1 MKLVL
6 ATRNHGKIVEL
17 QRIIAEI
24 MPDVE
29 LVGTD
34 SFPDLADVE
43 ETEDSFI
50 GNALLKAHAV
60 AKATGLPAI
69 ADDSG
74 LSVNA
79 LNGAPG
85 IFSARYAG
93 THGDDLANLNKVLSD
108 MDQVRDRS
116 AAFHCAAAFAKPD
129 GFEIVVEA
137 KLLGRLTTV
146 PIGDDGFGYDP
157 IFIPGG
163 FEITTAQMSPAQ
175 KDQISHRGMAFRELV
190 PKIIYSLKEI
200 K

>member
-34 SFPDLADVE
+34 LFPDLADVE

-60 AKATGLPAI
+60 ANATGLSAI

-108 MDQVRDRS
+108 MDQARDRS

-137 KLLGRLTTV
+137 KLLGRLTTT

-157 IFIPGG
+157 IFIPDG

-175 KDQISHRGMAFRELV
+175 KIRSVIVEWRLGL
-190 PKIIYSLKEI
+190 
-200 K
+200 

>member
-6 ATRNHGKIVEL
+6 ATRNKGKIVEL
-17 QRIIAEI
+17 QRIIAEV
-24 MPDVE
+24 MPEVE
-29 LVGTD
+29 LIGTD
-34 SFPDLADVE
+34 SFPNLDDVE

-60 AKATGLPAI
+60 AKATGMPAI

-93 THGDDLANLNKVLSD
+93 THGDDLANLNKVLKN
-108 MDQVRDRS
+108 MDGVLDRS

-129 GFEIVVEA
+129 GFELVVEE
-137 KLLGRLTTV
+137 KLTGRLTTT
-146 PIGDDGFGYDP
+146 PIGESGFGYDP
-157 IFIPGG
+157 IFIPNG
-163 FEITTAQMSPAQ
+163 FEITTAQMNPAL
-175 KDQISHRGMAFRELV
+175 KDQISHRGMAFRALV
-190 PKIIYSLKEI
+190 PKVLSAL
-200 K
+200 

>member
-6 ATRNHGKIVEL
+6 ATRNQGKIVEL
-17 QRIIAEI
+17 QRIIAEV
-24 MPDVE
+24 MPEVE
-29 LVGTD
+29 LIGTD
-34 SFPDLADVE
+34 SFPNLDDVE

-93 THGDDLANLNKVLSD
+93 THGDDLANLNKVLEN
-108 MDQVRDRS
+108 MEGVLDRS

-129 GFEIVVEA
+129 GFELVVEE
-137 KLLGRLTTV
+137 KLLGRLTTT
-146 PIGDDGFGYDP
+146 PIGESGFGYDP
-157 IFIPGG
+157 IFIPDG
-163 FEITTAQMSPAQ
+163 FEITTAQMNPAL
-175 KDQISHRGMAFRELV
+175 KDQISHRGMAFRALV
-190 PKIIYSLKEI
+190 PKVLSAL
-200 K
+200 

>member
-6 ATRNHGKIVEL
+6 ATRNQGKIVEL
-17 QRIIAEI
+17 QRIIAEV
-24 MPDVE
+24 MPEVE
-29 LVGTD
+29 LIGTD
-34 SFPDLADVE
+34 SFPNLDDVE

-93 THGDDLANLNKVLSD
+93 THGDDLANLNKVLKN
-108 MDQVRDRS
+108 MDGVLDRS

-129 GFEIVVEA
+129 GFELVVEE
-137 KLLGRLTTV
+137 KLLGKLTTT
-146 PIGDDGFGYDP
+146 PIGESGFGYDP
-157 IFIPGG
+157 IFIPDG
-163 FEITTAQMSPAQ
+163 FEITTAQMDPSL
-175 KDQISHRGMAFRELV
+175 KDEISHRGMAFRALV
-190 PKIIYSLKEI
+190 PKVLNAL
-200 K
+200 

>member
-6 ATRNHGKIVEL
+6 ATRNKGKIVEL
-17 QRIIAEI
+17 QRIIAEV
-24 MPDVE
+24 MPEVE
-29 LVGTD
+29 LIGTD
-34 SFPDLADVE
+34 SFPNLDDVE

-74 LSVNA
+74 LSVHA

-93 THGDDLANLNKVLSD
+93 THGDDLANLNKVLKN
-108 MDQVRDRS
+108 MEGVLDRS

-129 GFEIVVEA
+129 GFELVVEE
-137 KLLGRLTTV
+137 KLIGRLTTT
-146 PIGDDGFGYDP
+146 PIGESGFGYDP
-157 IFIPGG
+157 IFIPDG
-163 FEITTAQMSPAQ
+163 FEITTAQMDPAL
-175 KDQISHRGMAFRELV
+175 KDQISHRGMAFRALV
-190 PKIIYSLKEI
+190 PKVLGAL
-200 K
+200 

>member
-6 ATRNHGKIVEL
+6 ATRNKGKIVEL
-17 QRIIAEI
+17 QRIIAEV
-24 MPDVE
+24 MPEVE
-29 LVGTD
+29 LIGTD

-93 THGDDLANLNKVLSD
+93 THGDDLANLNKVLKN
-108 MDQVRDRS
+108 MEGVLDRS

-129 GFEIVVEA
+129 GFELVVEE
-137 KLLGRLTTV
+137 KLIGRLTTD
-146 PIGDDGFGYDP
+146 PIGESGFGYDP
-157 IFIPGG
+157 IFIPDG
-163 FEITTAQMSPAQ
+163 FEITTAQMDPAL
-175 KDQISHRGMAFRELV
+175 KDQISHRGMAFRVLV
-190 PKIIYSLKEI
+190 PKVVKSL
-200 K
+200 

>member
-34 SFPDLADVE
+34 LFPDLADVE

-108 MDQVRDRS
+108 MNQVRDRS

-137 KLLGRLTTV
+137 KLLGRLTTA

-157 IFIPGG
+157 IFIPDG

-175 KDQISHRGMAFRELV
+175 KDQISHRGMAFRALI
-190 PKIIYSLKEI
+190 PKVLNVL
-200 K
+200 

>member
-6 ATRNHGKIVEL
+6 ATRNKGKIVEL
-17 QRIIAEI
+17 QRIIAEV
-24 MPDVE
+24 MPEVE
-29 LVGTD
+29 LIGTD
-34 SFPDLADVE
+34 SFPNLDDVE

-93 THGDDLANLNKVLSD
+93 THGDDLANLNKVLKN
-108 MDQVRDRS
+108 MEGVLDRS

-129 GFEIVVEA
+129 GFELVVEE
-137 KLLGRLTTV
+137 KLLGRLTTT
-146 PIGDDGFGYDP
+146 PIGESGFGYDP
-157 IFIPGG
+157 IFIPDG
-163 FEITTAQMSPAQ
+163 FEITTAQMDPAL
-175 KDQISHRGMAFRELV
+175 KDQISHRGMAFRALV
-190 PKIIYSLKEI
+190 PKVLSAL
-200 K
+200 

>member
-6 ATRNHGKIVEL
+6 ATRNKGKIVEL
-17 QRIIAEI
+17 QRIIAEV
-24 MPDVE
+24 MPEVE
-29 LVGTD
+29 LIGTD
-34 SFPDLADVE
+34 SFPNLDDVE

-93 THGDDLANLNKVLSD
+93 THGDDLANLNKVLKN
-108 MDQVRDRS
+108 MEGVLDRS

-129 GFEIVVEA
+129 GFELVVEE
-137 KLLGRLTTV
+137 KLLGRLTTT
-146 PIGDDGFGYDP
+146 PIGESGFGYDP
-157 IFIPGG
+157 IFIPDG
-163 FEITTAQMSPAQ
+163 FEITTAQMNPAL
-175 KDQISHRGMAFRELV
+175 KDQISHRGMAFRALV
-190 PKIIYSLKEI
+190 PKVLSAL
-200 K
+200 

>member
-6 ATRNHGKIVEL
+6 ATRNKGKIVEL
-17 QRIIAEI
+17 QRIIAGV
-24 MPDVE
+24 MPEVE
-29 LVGTD
+29 LIGTD
-34 SFPDLADVE
+34 SFPNLDDVE

-93 THGDDLANLNKVLSD
+93 THGDDLANLNKVLKN
-108 MDQVRDRS
+108 MEGVLDRS

-129 GFEIVVEA
+129 GFELVVEE
-137 KLLGRLTTV
+137 KLIGRLTTT
-146 PIGDDGFGYDP
+146 PIGESGFGYDP
-157 IFIPGG
+157 IFIPDG
-163 FEITTAQMSPAQ
+163 FEITTAQMDPAL
-175 KDQISHRGMAFRELV
+175 KDQISHRGMAFRALV
-190 PKIIYSLKEI
+190 PKVFSAL
-200 K
+200 

>member
-116 AAFHCAAAFAKPD
+116 AAFHCAAAFAKPN

-137 KLLGRLTTV
+137 KLLGRLTSL

-157 IFIPGG
+157 IFIPDG
-163 FEITTAQMSPAQ
+163 FKITTAQMSPVQ
-175 KDQISHRGMAFRELV
+175 KDQISHRGMAFRALV
-190 PKIIYSLKEI
+190 AKVLNAL
-200 K
+200 

>member
-17 QRIIAEI
+17 QRIIADAL
-24 MPDVE
+24 PNVE

-93 THGDDLANLNKVLSD
+93 VHGDDLANLNKVLSN
-108 MDQVRDRS
+108 MDQVLDRS

-129 GFEIVVEA
+129 GFELVVEE
-137 KLLGRLTTV
+137 KLIGRLTTA
-146 PIGDDGFGYDP
+146 PIGDSGFGYDP
-157 IFIPGG
+157 IFYVP
-163 FEITTAQMSPAQ
+163 ELKCHAAELDRATKQSL
-175 KDQISHRGMAFRELV
+175 SHRGKAIAQFLEQLGA
-190 PKIIYSLKEI
+190 S
-200 K
+200 

>member
-24 MPDVE
+24 MPTVE

-157 IFIPGG
+157 IFIPDG

-175 KDQISHRGMAFRELV
+175 KDQISHRGMAFRALI
-190 PKIIYSLKEI
+190 PKVLNAL
-200 K
+200 

>member
-6 ATRNHGKIVEL
+6 ATRNKGKIVEL
-17 QRIIAEI
+17 QRIIAEV
-24 MPDVE
+24 MPEVE
-29 LVGTD
+29 LIGTD
-34 SFPDLADVE
+34 SFPNLDDVE

-60 AKATGLPAI
+60 AKVTGLPAI

-93 THGDDLANLNKVLSD
+93 THGDDLANLNKVLKN
-108 MDQVRDRS
+108 MDGVLDRS

-129 GFEIVVEA
+129 GFELVVEE
-137 KLLGRLTTV
+137 KLIGRLTTT
-146 PIGDDGFGYDP
+146 PIGESGFGYDP
-157 IFIPGG
+157 IFIPDG
-163 FEITTAQMSPAQ
+163 FEVTTAQMDPAF
-175 KDQISHRGMAFRELV
+175 KDQISHRGMAFRALV
-190 PKIIYSLKEI
+190 PKVLGAL
-200 K
+200 

>member
-17 QRIIAEI
+17 QRIIADAL
-24 MPDVE
+24 PDVE

-43 ETEDSFI
+43 ETEDSFM

-60 AKATGLPAI
+60 ANATGLPAI

-93 THGDDLANLNKVLSD
+93 VHGDDLANLNKVLSN
-108 MDQVRDRS
+108 MDQVLDRS

-137 KLLGRLTTV
+137 KLLGRLTTA

-157 IFIPGG
+157 IFIPDG
-163 FEITTAQMSPAQ
+163 FEITTAQMSPSQ
-175 KDQISHRGMAFRELV
+175 KDQISHRGMAFRALI
-190 PKIIYSLKEI
+190 PKVVNAL
-200 K
+200 

>member
-6 ATRNHGKIVEL
+6 ATRNKGKIVEL
-17 QRIIAEI
+17 QRIIAEV
-24 MPDVE
+24 MPEVE
-29 LVGTD
+29 LIGTD
-34 SFPDLADVE
+34 SFPNLDDVE

-93 THGDDLANLNKVLSD
+93 THGDDLANLNKVLKN
-108 MDQVRDRS
+108 MEGVLDRS

-129 GFEIVVEA
+129 GFELVIEE
-137 KLLGRLTTV
+137 KLIGRLTTT
-146 PIGDDGFGYDP
+146 PIGESGFGYDP
-157 IFIPGG
+157 IFIPDG
-163 FEITTAQMSPAQ
+163 FEVTTAQMDPAF
-175 KDQISHRGMAFRELV
+175 KDQISHRGMAFRALV
-190 PKIIYSLKEI
+190 PKVLSAL
-200 K
+200 

>member
-17 QRIIAEI
+17 QRIIADAL
-24 MPDVE
+24 PDVE

-43 ETEDSFI
+43 ETENSFI
-50 GNALLKAHAV
+50 GNALLKAHAI

-93 THGDDLANLNKVLSD
+93 VHGDDLANLNKVLSN

-129 GFEIVVEA
+129 GFEIAVEA
-137 KLLGRLTTV
+137 KLLGRLTTA

-157 IFIPGG
+157 IFIPDG
-163 FEITTAQMSPAQ
+163 FEITTAQMSPSQ
-175 KDQISHRGMAFRELV
+175 KDQISHRGMAFRALI
-190 PKIIYSLKEI
+190 PKVVNAL
-200 K
+200 

>member
-1 MKLVL
+1 MKMVL
-6 ATRNHGKIVEL
+6 ATRNQGKIVEL
-17 QRIIAEI
+17 QRIFAAE
-24 MPDVE
+24 MPDFE
-29 LVGTD
+29 LLGTD

-79 LNGAPG
+79 LNGDPG

-93 THGDDLANLNKVLSD
+93 THGDDLANLNKVLKN
-108 MDQVRDRS
+108 MEGVLDRS

-129 GFEIVVEA
+129 GFELVVEE
-137 KLLGRLTTV
+137 KLIGRLTTT
-146 PIGDDGFGYDP
+146 PIGESGFGYDP
-157 IFIPGG
+157 IFIPDG
-163 FEITTAQMSPAQ
+163 FEITTAQMDPAL
-175 KDQISHRGMAFRELV
+175 KDQISHRGMAFRALV
-190 PKIIYSLKEI
+190 PKVFSAL
-200 K
+200 

>member
-24 MPDVE
+24 MPTVE

-93 THGDDLANLNKVLSD
+93 VHGDDFANLNKVLSD

-116 AAFHCAAAFAKPD
+116 AAFHCAAAFAKPN

-137 KLLGRLTTV
+137 KLLGRLTSL

-157 IFIPGG
+157 IFIPDG
-163 FEITTAQMSPAQ
+163 FKITTAQMSPVQ
-175 KDQISHRGMAFRELV
+175 KDQISHRGMAFRALI
-190 PKIIYSLKEI
+190 PKVLNAL
-200 K
+200 

>member
-6 ATRNHGKIVEL
+6 ATRNKGKIVEL
-17 QRIIAEI
+17 QRIFAEV
-24 MPDVE
+24 MPEVE
-29 LVGTD
+29 LIGTD
-34 SFPDLADVE
+34 SFPNLDDVE

-93 THGDDLANLNKVLSD
+93 THGDDLANLNKVLNN
-108 MDQVRDRS
+108 MDGVTDRT

-129 GFEIVVEA
+129 GFELVVEE
-137 KLLGRLTTV
+137 KLLGRLTTT
-146 PIGDDGFGYDP
+146 PIGESGFGYDP
-157 IFIPGG
+157 IFVADGYLKTFAELSI
-163 FEITTAQMSPAQ
+163 EEKSN
-175 KDQISHRGMAFRELV
+175 ISHRGIAVKKLIDF
-190 PKIIYSLKEI
+190 LK
-200 K
+200 

>member
-6 ATRNHGKIVEL
+6 ATRNKGKIVEL
-17 QRIIAEI
+17 QRIIAEV
-24 MPDVE
+24 MPEVE
-29 LVGTD
+29 LIGTD
-34 SFPDLADVE
+34 SFPNLDDVE

-60 AKATGLPAI
+60 AKVTGLPAI

-93 THGDDLANLNKVLSD
+93 THGDDLANLNKVLKN
-108 MDQVRDRS
+108 MDGVLDRS

-129 GFEIVVEA
+129 GFELVVEE
-137 KLLGRLTTV
+137 KLIGRLTTT
-146 PIGDDGFGYDP
+146 PIGESGFGYDP
-157 IFIPGG
+157 IFIPDG
-163 FEITTAQMSPAQ
+163 FEITTAQMDPAF
-175 KDQISHRGMAFRELV
+175 KDQISHRGMAFRALV
-190 PKIIYSLKEI
+190 PKVLGAL
-200 K
+200 

>member
-6 ATRNHGKIVEL
+6 ATRNNGKIVEL
-17 QRIIAEI
+17 QRIIAEV
-24 MPDVE
+24 MPEVE
-29 LVGTD
+29 LIGTD
-34 SFPDLADVE
+34 SFPNLDDVE

-93 THGDDLANLNKVLSD
+93 THGDDLANLNKVLKN
-108 MDQVRDRS
+108 MDGVLDRS

-129 GFEIVVEA
+129 GFELVVEEQ
-137 KLLGRLTTV
+137 LIGRLTTTA
-146 PIGDDGFGYDP
+146 IGESGFGYDP
-157 IFIPGG
+157 IFIPDG
-163 FEITTAQMSPAQ
+163 FEITTAQMNPAL
-175 KDQISHRGMAFRELV
+175 KDQISHRGMAFRALV
-190 PKIIYSLKEI
+190 PKALSAL
-200 K
+200 

>member
-6 ATRNHGKIVEL
+6 ATRNKGKIVEL
-17 QRIIAEI
+17 QRIIAEV
-24 MPDVE
+24 MPEVE
-29 LVGTD
+29 LIGTD
-34 SFPDLADVE
+34 SFPNLDDVE
-43 ETEDSFI
+43 ETEDSFF

-93 THGDDLANLNKVLSD
+93 THGDDLANLNKVLKN
-108 MDQVRDRS
+108 MDGVLDRS

-129 GFEIVVEA
+129 GFELVVEEQ
-137 KLLGRLTTV
+137 LIGRLTTTA
-146 PIGDDGFGYDP
+146 IGESGFGYDP
-157 IFIPGG
+157 IFIPDG
-163 FEITTAQMSPAQ
+163 FEITTAQMNPAL
-175 KDQISHRGMAFRELV
+175 KDQISHRGMAFRALV
-190 PKIIYSLKEI
+190 PKVLSAL
-200 K
+200 

>member
-6 ATRNHGKIVEL
+6 ATRNKGKIVEL
-17 QRIIAEI
+17 QRIIAGV
-24 MPDVE
+24 MPEVE
-29 LVGTD
+29 LIGTD
-34 SFPDLADVE
+34 SFPNLDDVE

-93 THGDDLANLNKVLSD
+93 THGDNLANLNKVLKN
-108 MDQVRDRS
+108 MEGVLDRS
-116 AAFHCAAAFAKPD
+116 AAFNCAAAFAKPD
-129 GFEIVVEA
+129 GFELVVEE
-137 KLLGRLTTV
+137 KLIGRLTTT
-146 PIGDDGFGYDP
+146 PIGESGFGYDP
-157 IFIPGG
+157 IFIPDG
-163 FEITTAQMSPAQ
+163 FEITTAQMDPAL
-175 KDQISHRGMAFRELV
+175 KDQISHRGMAFRALV
-190 PKIIYSLKEI
+190 PKVFSAL
-200 K
+200 

>member
-6 ATRNHGKIVEL
+6 ATRNKGKIVEL
-17 QRIIAEI
+17 QRIIAEV
-24 MPDVE
+24 MPEVE
-29 LVGTD
+29 LIGTD
-34 SFPDLADVE
+34 SFPNLDDVE
-43 ETEDSFI
+43 ETEDSFS

-93 THGDDLANLNKVLSD
+93 THGDDFANLNKVLKN
-108 MDQVRDRS
+108 MDGVLDRS

-129 GFEIVVEA
+129 GFELVVEE
-137 KLLGRLTTV
+137 KLIGRLTTT
-146 PIGDDGFGYDP
+146 PIGESGFGYDP
-157 IFIPGG
+157 IFIPDG
-163 FEITTAQMSPAQ
+163 FEITTAQMNPAL
-175 KDQISHRGMAFRELV
+175 KDQISHRGMAFRALV
-190 PKIIYSLKEI
+190 PKVLSAL
-200 K
+200 

>member
-1 MKLVL
+1 LVL
-6 ATRNHGKIVEL
+6 ATRNKGKIFEL
-17 QRIIAEI
+17 QRIIAEV
-24 MPDVE
+24 MPEVE
-29 LVGTD
+29 LIGTD
-34 SFPDLADVE
+34 SFPNLDDVE

-93 THGDDLANLNKVLSD
+93 THGDDLANLNKVLKN
-108 MDQVRDRS
+108 MEGVLDRS

-129 GFEIVVEA
+129 GFELVVEE
-137 KLLGRLTTV
+137 KLIGRLTTT
-146 PIGDDGFGYDP
+146 PIGESGFGYDP
-157 IFIPGG
+157 IFIPDG
-163 FEITTAQMSPAQ
+163 FEITTAQMDPAL
-175 KDQISHRGMAFRELV
+175 KDQISHRGMAFRALV
-190 PKIIYSLKEI
+190 PKVFSAL
-200 K
+200 

>member
-24 MPDVE
+24 MPTVE

-93 THGDDLANLNKVLSD
+93 THGDDFANLNKVLSD

-116 AAFHCAAAFAKPD
+116 AVFHCAAAFAKPD

-157 IFIPGG
+157 IFIPDG

-175 KDQISHRGMAFRELV
+175 KDQISHRGMAFRALI
-190 PKIIYSLKEI
+190 PKVLNAL
-200 K
+200 

>member
-93 THGDDLANLNKVLSD
+93 VHGDDLANLNKVLSD

-116 AAFHCAAAFAKPD
+116 AAFHCAAAFAKPN

-137 KLLGRLTTV
+137 KLLGRLTTS

-157 IFIPGG
+157 IFIPDG

-175 KDQISHRGMAFRELV
+175 KDQISHRGMAFRALI
-190 PKIIYSLKEI
+190 PKVVNAL
-200 K
+200 

>member
-6 ATRNHGKIVEL
+6 ATRNKGKIVEL
-17 QRIIAEI
+17 QRIIAEV
-24 MPDVE
+24 MPEVE
-29 LVGTD
+29 LIGTD
-34 SFPDLADVE
+34 SFPNLDDVE

-93 THGDDLANLNKVLSD
+93 THGDDLANLNKVLKN
-108 MDQVRDRS
+108 MDGVLDRS

-129 GFEIVVEA
+129 GFELVVEE
-137 KLLGRLTTV
+137 KLSGRLTTT
-146 PIGDDGFGYDP
+146 PIGESGFGYDP
-157 IFIPGG
+157 IFIPDG
-163 FEITTAQMSPAQ
+163 FEITTAQMNPAL
-175 KDQISHRGMAFRELV
+175 KDQISHRGMAFRALV
-190 PKIIYSLKEI
+190 PKVLSAL
-200 K
+200 

>member
-34 SFPDLADVE
+34 LFPDLADVE

-60 AKATGLPAI
+60 ANATGLSAI

-108 MDQVRDRS
+108 MDQARDRS

-137 KLLGRLTTV
+137 KLLGRLTTT

-157 IFIPGG
+157 IFIPDG

-175 KDQISHRGMAFRELV
+175 KDQISHRGMAFRALI
-190 PKIIYSLKEI
+190 PKVVNAL
-200 K
+200 

>member
-6 ATRNHGKIVEL
+6 ATRNKGKIVEL
-17 QRIIAEI
+17 QRIIAGV
-24 MPDVE
+24 MPEVE
-29 LVGTD
+29 LIGTD
-34 SFPDLADVE
+34 SFPNLDDVE

-74 LSVNA
+74 LSVHA

-93 THGDDLANLNKVLSD
+93 THGDDLANLNKVLKN
-108 MDQVRDRS
+108 MEGVLDRS

-129 GFEIVVEA
+129 GFELVVEE
-137 KLLGRLTTV
+137 KLIGRLTTT
-146 PIGDDGFGYDP
+146 PIGESGFGYDP
-157 IFIPGG
+157 IFIPDG
-163 FEITTAQMSPAQ
+163 FEITTAQMDPAL
-175 KDQISHRGMAFRELV
+175 KDQISHRGMAFRALV
-190 PKIIYSLKEI
+190 PKVFGAL
-200 K
+200 

>member
-6 ATRNHGKIVEL
+6 ATRNKGKIVEL
-17 QRIIAEI
+17 QRIIAEV
-24 MPDVE
+24 MPEVE
-29 LVGTD
+29 LIGTD
-34 SFPDLADVE
+34 SFPNLDDVE

-93 THGDDLANLNKVLSD
+93 THGDDLANLNKVLEN
-108 MDQVRDRS
+108 MEGVLDRS

-129 GFEIVVEA
+129 GFELVVEE
-137 KLLGRLTTV
+137 KLLGRLTTT
-146 PIGDDGFGYDP
+146 PIGESGFGYDP
-157 IFIPGG
+157 IFIPDG
-163 FEITTAQMSPAQ
+163 FEITTAQMNPAL
-175 KDQISHRGMAFRELV
+175 KDQISHRGMAFRALV
-190 PKIIYSLKEI
+190 PKVLSAL
-200 K
+200 

>member
-17 QRIIAEI
+17 QRIIADAL
-24 MPDVE
+24 PNVE

-50 GNALLKAHAV
+50 GNALLKAHAI

-93 THGDDLANLNKVLSD
+93 VHGDDLANLNKVLSN
-108 MDQVRDRS
+108 MDRVLDRS
-116 AAFHCAAAFAKPD
+116 AAFHCAARRSVD
-129 GFEIVVEA
+129 
-137 KLLGRLTTV
+137 
-146 PIGDDGFGYDP
+146 
-157 IFIPGG
+157 
-163 FEITTAQMSPAQ
+163 
-175 KDQISHRGMAFRELV
+175 
-190 PKIIYSLKEI
+190 
-200 K
+200 

>member
-6 ATRNHGKIVEL
+6 ATRNKGKIVEL
-17 QRIIAEI
+17 QRIIAEV
-24 MPDVE
+24 MPEVE
-29 LVGTD
+29 LIGTD
-34 SFPDLADVE
+34 SFPNLDDVE

-74 LSVNA
+74 LSVHA

-93 THGDDLANLNKVLSD
+93 THGDDLANLNKVLKN
-108 MDQVRDRS
+108 MDGVLDRS

-129 GFEIVVEA
+129 GFELVVEE
-137 KLLGRLTTV
+137 KLLGRLTTT
-146 PIGDDGFGYDP
+146 PIGESGFGYDP
-157 IFIPGG
+157 IFIPDG
-163 FEITTAQMSPAQ
+163 FEITTAQMDPSL
-175 KDQISHRGMAFRELV
+175 KDEISHRGMAFRALV
-190 PKIIYSLKEI
+190 PKVLNAL
-200 K
+200 